1 MAEEEREE
9 SKEGEGKGKKS
20 PVLLIVIVVVAV
32 LLIVAIALFAFLVTG
47 SDDEAQG
54 GAAQSGQ
61 KQSMQREGSARN
73 PDMANIGMMI
83 EMDDF
88 TVNLLN
94 ENGKRYLRTKINLE
108 LDSENLQ
115 PEIEKKVPVLRDIIL
130 QILASKQVEEI
141 TTKDGKERL
150 KDELVK
156 AINRALIDGQIKNIY
171 FSSFVIQ

>member
-9 SKEGEGKGKKS
+9 SKEGEQKGKKS

-32 LLIVAIALFAFLVTG
+32 LLIVAIALFAFLLTG
-47 SDDEAQG
+47 SEEQPQG
-54 GAAQSGQ
+54 GAKAAKGQ
-61 KQSMQREGSARN
+61 MMQREGSARN
-73 PDMANIGMMI
+73 PDMANIGPMV
-83 EMDDF
+83 EMEDF

-94 ENGKRYLRTKINLE
+94 ENGKRYLRTKLNLE
-108 LDSENLQ
+108 LDSEDLM
-115 PEIEKKVPVLRDIIL
+115 PEIDKKIPVIRDIII

-156 AINRALIDGQIKNIY
+156 VVNRALIDGQIKNIY
-171 FSSFVIQ
+171 FTTFVIQ

>member
-1 MAEEEREE
+1 MAEEEEKEE
-9 SKEGEGKGKKS
+9 GKDEKKGKKS

-32 LLIVAIALFAFLVTG
+32 LLIVAIALFAFMLTG
-47 SDDEAQG
+47 SDEPAGG
-54 GAAQSGQ
+54 GAGKA
-61 KQSMQREGSARN
+61 QSMQREGAGRN
-73 PDMANIGMMI
+73 PDMANVGPMV

-94 ENGKRYLRTKINLE
+94 ENGKRYLRTKISLE
-108 LDSENLQ
+108 LDSEDLM
-115 PEIEKKVPVLRDIIL
+115 PEIDKKVPVLRDIII

-156 AINRALIDGQIKNIY
+156 ALNRALIVGQIKNIY
-171 FSSFVIQ
+171 FTTFVIQ

>member
-1 MAEEEREE
+1 MAEEEKEE
-9 SKEGEGKGKKS
+9 SKEGEQKGKKS
-20 PVLLIVIVVVAV
+20 PALLIVIVVVAV
-32 LLIVAIALFAFLVTG
+32 LLIVAIALFAFLLTG
-47 SDDEAQG
+47 SEDSAG
-54 GAAQSGQ
+54 SSNPSAKG
-61 KQSMQREGSARN
+61 QSMQREGSGRN
-73 PDMANIGMMI
+73 PDMANIGPMV

-108 LDSENLQ
+108 LDSEDLM
-115 PEIEKKVPVLRDIIL
+115 PEIEKKIPVLRDIII

-156 AINRALIDGQIKNIY
+156 VINRALIDGQIKNVY
-171 FSSFVIQ
+171 FTTFVIQ

>member
-1 MAEEEREE
+1 MAEEEKEE
-9 SKEGEGKGKKS
+9 TKEGEGKGKKS
-20 PVLLIVIVVVAV
+20 PVLLIV
-32 LLIVAIALFAFLVTG
+32 AIALFAFLLTG

-54 GAAQSGQ
+54 GAPAAQ

-94 ENGKRYLRTKINLE
+94 ENGKRYLRAKLNLE
-108 LDSENLQ
+108 LGSENLQ
-115 PEIEKKVPVLRDIIL
+115 PEIEKKIPVLRDIII

-156 AINRALIDGQIKNIY
+156 AINRVLIDGQIKNVY
-171 FSSFVIQ
+171 FTTFVIQ